1 MRKKFFVH
9 AGLLSALLLSLALTV
24 SAQTSGKNE
33 SANAAND
40 QGWLQVF
47 PGMKQTITGADRQQ
61 VQIARET
68 RHELAMLPYYSIFDN
83 LKYRVDGSTVTLGG
97 QVITLGLKRDAETA
111 VKGVEGVTKVV
122 NQIEELP
129 PFSDDQRIR
138 EAVARRRVDRR
149 AVRAGARAAGQ
160 PAGRLA
166 AIARGRVAV
175 VALLV
180 HALLRAVAAHAL
192 DHGEARRGGRRAQ
205 GAVARDI
212 REAVA
217 ADVAERRRVA
227 HVGPG
232 DRAERAVRR
241 RRDDREAHG
250 VAVDVAG
257 AERDHHRGV
266 IERAGKGARFQVS
279 SMKRPL
285 SNLSRTKPAKRWTI
299 S

>member
-33 SANAAND
+33 AANAAND

-138 EAVARRRVDRR
+138 EAVARRIFSFGSLSRYGWEAAPSIHIIVKSGHVTLEGVVDNESDKN
-149 AVRAGARAAGQ
+149 AAGIQ
-160 PAGRLA
+160 ANG
-166 AIARGRVAV
+166 V
-175 VALLV
+175 
-180 HALLRAVAAHAL
+180 
-192 DHGEARRGGRRAQ
+192 
-205 GAVARDI
+205 
-212 REAVA
+212 
-217 ADVAERRRVA
+217 
-227 HVGPG
+227 PG
-232 DRAERAVRR
+232 IFSVQNNL
-241 RRDDREAHG
+241 
-250 VAVDVAG
+250 
-257 AERDHHRGV
+257 
-266 IERAGKGARFQVS
+266 QV
-279 SMKRPL
+279 
-285 SNLSRTKPAKRWTI
+285 AKR
-299 S
+299 